1 MRIFVTQPNQLDLIF
16 DGQAFGYPADL
27 NPVQLQAAALVGCT
41 AAVMERYAE
50 TAELDLT
57 GTSLIIRWSFGSEPR
72 RIDRYAIEVSL
83 PAALTEA
90 RQAAVLRAAQHCT
103 VHATL
108 EHPPVIE
115 IRQV

>member
-1 MRIFVTQPNQLDLIF
+1 MRISVTQPDQLDLIF
-16 DGQAFGYPADL
+16 DGQSFSYPADL

-41 AAVMERYAE
+41 AAVMERYAQ
-50 TAELDLT
+50 TAELDLK
-57 GTSLIIRWSFGSEPR
+57 GTTLVIRWSFGSEPR
-72 RIDRYAIEVSL
+72 RIDRYEIEVTL
-83 PAALTEA
+83 PATISQT

-108 EHPPVIE
+108 EHPPLIT

>member
-1 MRIFVTQPNQLDLIF
+1 MRISVTQPNQLDLVF
-16 DGQAFGYPADL
+16 DGQVFGYPADL

-41 AAVMERYAE
+41 AAVMERYAQ

-57 GTSLIIRWSFGSEPR
+57 GTTLTIDWSFGSEPR
-72 RIDRYAIEVSL
+72 RIDRYQIEVAL
-83 PAALTEA
+83 PATLSEA

-108 EHPPVIE
+108 EHPPLIE

>member
-1 MRIFVTQPNQLDLIF
+1 MRIFVTQANQLDLIF

-57 GTSLIIRWSFGSEPR
+57 GTRLIIRWSFGNEPR
-72 RIDRYAIEVSL
+72 RIDRYEIEVSL
-83 PAALTEA
+83 PATLTEA

>member
-1 MRIFVTQPNQLDLIF
+1 MRISVTQPDQLDLVF
-16 DGQAFGYPADL
+16 DNQPFGYPADL

-41 AAVMERYAE
+41 AAVMERYAQ

-57 GTSLIIRWSFGSEPR
+57 GTSLVIRWSFGSEPR
-72 RIDRYAIEVSL
+72 RIDRYEIEVML
-83 PAALTEA
+83 PVSISEA

-108 EHPPVIE
+108 EHPPVIT

>member
-1 MRIFVTQPNQLDLIF
+1 MQISVTQTNQLDLIF
-16 DGQAFGYPADL
+16 DGQPFGYPADL

-41 AAVMERYAE
+41 AAVMERYAQ

-57 GTSLIIRWSFGSEPR
+57 STSLVIRWSFGSEPR
-72 RIDRYAIEVSL
+72 RIDQYEIDVTL
-83 PAALTEA
+83 PANLSET
-90 RQAAVLRAAQHCT
+90 RQTAVLRAAQHCT

-108 EHPPVIE
+108 EHPPLIV

>member
-1 MRIFVTQPNQLDLIF
+1 MYKRQLDLIF
-16 DGQAFGYPADL
+16 NNQPLSYPADL

-41 AAVMERYAE
+41 AAVMERYAQ

-57 GTSLIIRWSFGSEPR
+57 GTTVVIRWSFGSDPR
-72 RIDRYAIEVSL
+72 RIDRYELAVAL
-83 PAALTEA
+83 PASVSEA

-108 EHPPVIE
+108 EYPPLIE
-115 IRQV
+115 IRLS

>member
-1 MRIFVTQPNQLDLIF
+1 MRIFVTQANQLDLIF
-16 DGQAFGYPADL
+16 DAQAFGYPADL

-57 GTSLIIRWSFGSEPR
+57 STRLSIRWSFGSEPR
-72 RIDRYAIEVSL
+72 RIDHYAIEVSL
-83 PAALTEA
+83 PTALTEA

-108 EHPPVIE
+108 EHPPLIE